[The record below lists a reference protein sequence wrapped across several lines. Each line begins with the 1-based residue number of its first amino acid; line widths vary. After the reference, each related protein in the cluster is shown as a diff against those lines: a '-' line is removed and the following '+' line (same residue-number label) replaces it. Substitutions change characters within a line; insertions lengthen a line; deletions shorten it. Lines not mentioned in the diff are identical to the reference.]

1 MHERPITQAQAMRD
15 KAMSVAMKRK
25 EEFLGARV
33 PKVLRDRVIQR
44 ASDLGVPVSILIRTI
59 LEEAFAGEQAAGR
72 RVAVQGSHAPISPA
86 SLPIRFPSVLGWE
99 EIKLNRQMDC
109 SGCGRRLA
117 PGMLVTLGLG
127 LSGESHVI
135 LCDQCKDQI

>member
-1 MHERPITQAQAMRD
+1 
-15 KAMSVAMKRK
+15 MSVAMKRK

-33 PKVLRDRVIQR
+33 PKVLRDRVMQR

-59 LEEAFAGEQAAGR
+59 LEEAFAGGQTAGR
-72 RVAVQGSHAPISPA
+72 NVAAPSPQAPISTVSQPV
-86 SLPIRFPSVLGWE
+86 RFPSVLGWE

-127 LSGESHVI
+127 LSGEGHVI
-135 LCDQCKDQI
+135 LCDQCKDRI

>member
-1 MHERPITQAQAMRD
+1 MREMPIIQAQAMRD

-44 ASDLGVPVSILIRTI
+44 ASELGVPVSILIRTI
-59 LEEAFAGEQAAGR
+59 LEEAFVEGHAAGR
-72 RVAVQGSHAPISPA
+72 NAAVSNLQSVANTAPQPA
-86 SLPIRFPSVLGWE
+86 RFPSVLGWE

-109 SGCGRRLA
+109 SGCGLRLA

-127 LSGESHVI
+127 LSGEGHVI
-135 LCDQCKDQI
+135 LCDQCKGQI

>member
-1 MHERPITQAQAMRD
+1 MREMPITQAQAMRD

-33 PKVLRDRVIQR
+33 PKVLRDRVMQR

-59 LEEAFAGEQAAGR
+59 LEEAFAGGQAAGCNA
-72 RVAVQGSHAPISPA
+72 AVSNPQAVVNTASQPA
-86 SLPIRFPSVLGWE
+86 RFPSVLGWE
-99 EIKLNRQMDC
+99 AIKLNRQMDC
-109 SGCGRRLA
+109 SGCGQRLA

-127 LSGESHVI
+127 LSGEGHVI
-135 LCDQCKDQI
+135 LCDQCKDRV

>member
-1 MHERPITQAQAMRD
+1 MRERPITQAQAMRD

-33 PKVLRDRVIQR
+33 PKTLRDRVIQR
-44 ASDLGVPVSILIRTI
+44 ASDLGVPVSILIRKI
-59 LEEAFAGEQAAGR
+59 LEEAFSEGQAAGHNF
-72 RVAVQGSHAPISPA
+72 VVPNPQAAVNAVSQPP
-86 SLPIRFPSVLGWE
+86 RFPSVLGWE

-117 PGMLVTLGLG
+117 PGMLVTFGLG
-127 LSGESHVI
+127 VSGEGHII
-135 LCDQCKDQI
+135 LCDQCKDRI